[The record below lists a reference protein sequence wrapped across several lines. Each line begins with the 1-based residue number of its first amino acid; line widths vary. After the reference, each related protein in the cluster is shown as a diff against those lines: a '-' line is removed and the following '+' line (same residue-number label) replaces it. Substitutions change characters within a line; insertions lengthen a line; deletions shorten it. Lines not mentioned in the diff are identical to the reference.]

1 MRRILFRLTAAS
13 MFVILTSILAF
24 AQDFQKKYEIGAG
37 GHINVS
43 SASGNVTVKGYDGGV
58 VLVTAT
64 KEGRDRDQVE
74 VEDTSS
80 GDRIE
85 LRSRYAPNCNCNASI
100 NFTVQVPRSV
110 KYNFDKIS
118 TASGDIEVRNV
129 RGQLNAR
136 SASGDVTIA
145 DVNGAIRVSSASG
158 DVSVKDASGTVSAST
173 ASGDVEVELTNVE
186 GSENMEFTSASG
198 NVYVKA
204 PASLDATVDMSCVSG
219 MLKTDF
225 PLEIKEPEHGSRRS
239 AHGRLGSGSR
249 SLRIRSASGDVSLTR
264 M

>member
-1 MRRILFRLTAAS
+1 MRKILFRITAAS
-13 MFVILTSILAF
+13 MFVTLMSVLAV
-24 AQDFQKKYEIGAG
+24 AQDFQKKYELGAG

-43 SASGNVTVKGYDGGV
+43 SASGNVTVKGYDGGAV
-58 VLVTAT
+58 VVTAQ
-64 KEGRDRDQVE
+64 KEGRDRDKVE

-85 LRSRYAPNCNCNASI
+85 LRSRYAPDCHCDASI

-118 TASGDIEVRNV
+118 SASGNVEVRNV
-129 RGQLNAR
+129 MGQLTAK
-136 SASGDVTIA
+136 SASGDVTIS
-145 DVNGAIRVSSASG
+145 DVNGTIKVSSASG
-158 DVSVKDASGTVSAST
+158 NVSVKGAVGTVNASA
-173 ASGDVEVELTNVE
+173 ASGDVDVELTSVE
-186 GSENMEFTSASG
+186 GSENMEFTAASG
-198 NVYVKA
+198 NVSVKA
-204 PASLDATVDMSCVSG
+204 PSSLDATVEMSCISG
-219 MLKTDF
+219 ALKTDF

-239 AHGRLGSGSR
+239 AYGRLGSGSR

>member
-1 MRRILFRLTAAS
+1 
-13 MFVILTSILAF
+13 MFVIAMSIVGF
-24 AQDFQKKYEIGAG
+24 AQDFQKRYELGAG

-43 SASGNVTVKGYDGGV
+43 SASGNVTVTGYDGSV
-58 VLVTAT
+58 VLVTAQ
-64 KEGRDRDQVE
+64 KEGRDRDMVE

-85 LRSRYAPNCNCNASI
+85 LRSRYAPNCNCNVSL

-129 RGQLNAR
+129 MGQLRAR
-136 SASGDVTIA
+136 SASGEVVVEG
-145 DVNGAIRVSSASG
+145 VNGTINVSSASG
-158 DVSVKDASGTVSAST
+158 DVRVKGARGTVNANAASGN
-173 ASGDVEVELTNVE
+173 VEVELTSVE
-186 GSENMEFTSASG
+186 GTENMEFTAASG
-198 NVYVKA
+198 NVNVKA
-204 PASLDATVDMSCVSG
+204 PASLDATVEMSSVSG

-225 PLEIKEPEHGSRRS
+225 PLEVKEPEYGSRRS

-249 SLRIRSASGDVSLTR
+249 SLKIRSASGDVSLIR
-264 M
+264 L

>member
-1 MRRILFRLTAAS
+1 MRKILFRLTAAS
-13 MFVILTSILAF
+13 MFVILASILAV
-24 AQDFQKKYEIGAG
+24 AQDFQKKYELGAG

-43 SASGNVTVKGYDGGV
+43 SASGNITVKGYEGGV
-58 VLVTAT
+58 VLVTAY
-64 KEGRDRDQVE
+64 KEGRDRDQVD

-118 TASGDIEVRNV
+118 TASGDIEVNNV
-129 RGQLNAR
+129 RGQLSVH
-136 SASGDVTIA
+136 SASGDVTLA
-145 DVNGAIRVSSASG
+145 DVNGAIKVSTASG
-158 DVSVKDASGTVSAST
+158 DVRVKGASGTVNASA
-173 ASGDVEVELTNVE
+173 ASGDVEVELASIE
-186 GSENMEFTSASG
+186 GSDNMEFTSASG
-198 NVYVKA
+198 DINVKA
-204 PASLDATVDMSCVSG
+204 PASLDATVEMSCVSG
-219 MLKTDF
+219 NLKTDF

-239 AHGRLGSGSR
+239 AYGRLGSGSR

>member
-1 MRRILFRLTAAS
+1 MRRMIVLLTAAS
-13 MFVILTSILAF
+13 MFVILTSVLAA

-43 SASGNVTVKGYDGGV
+43 SVSGNVTVTGYDGGV
-58 VLVTAT
+58 VVVTAQ
-64 KEGRDRDQVE
+64 KEGRDRDQVD
-74 VEDTSS
+74 VEDNSS

-110 KYNFDKIS
+110 KYNFDKLS
-118 TASGDIEVRNV
+118 TASGNIEVRNV
-129 RGQLNAR
+129 MGQINAK
-136 SASGDVTIA
+136 SASGEVTIA
-145 DVNGAIRVSSASG
+145 DVNGTIKASSASG
-158 DVSVKDASGTVSAST
+158 NVSVKDAVGTVSASA
-173 ASGDVEVELTNVE
+173 ASGNVEVELTSVE

-204 PASLDATVDMSCVSG
+204 PASLDATVDMSSVNG
-219 MLKTDF
+219 ALKTDF
-225 PLEIKEPEHGSRRS
+225 PLEVKESEYSSRRS

-249 SLRIRSASGDVSLTR
+249 SLKIRSASGDVSLTR
-264 M
+264 L

>member
-1 MRRILFRLTAAS
+1 MSKILFRLTAAS
-13 MFVILTSILAF
+13 MFVIVMSALAL

-43 SASGNVTVKGYDGGV
+43 SVSGNVTVTGYDGSA
-58 VLVTAT
+58 VLVTAI
-64 KEGRDRDQVE
+64 KEGSDRDKVE

-110 KYNFDKIS
+110 KYNFDKLS
-118 TASGDIEVRNV
+118 TASGNIEVRNV
-129 RGQLNAR
+129 TGQMRVR
-136 SASGDVTIA
+136 SASGEVTLEDVS
-145 DVNGAIRVSSASG
+145 GAINASSASG
-158 DVSVKDASGTVSAST
+158 NVRVKDASGTVSASA
-173 ASGDVEVELTNVE
+173 ASGNVEVEMRNVE
-186 GSENMEFTSASG
+186 GAENMEFTSASG

-204 PASLDATVDMSCVSG
+204 PANLDATVDMSSVNGS
-219 MLKTDF
+219 LKTDF
-225 PLEIKEPEHGSRRS
+225 PLEVKEPQYGSQRS
-239 AHGRLGSGSR
+239 AHGRLGNGSR
-249 SLRIRSASGDVSLTR
+249 SLKIRSASGDVSLTR